1 MSIRERYPIPQLPQS
16 HYFVSIAR
24 GRTMRTFTARPWT
37 VWAAGA
43 AFAAMFAWGAGAT
56 AYIVF
61 RDDMLSAYLARQSDM
76 QSAYEDRLADAR
88 TALDKVASRQ
98 LLDQNSFEGKLHE
111 LLSRQ
116 ALLEQHGDMVARIAE
131 QASAHGGGGA
141 PELHPRAK
149 TAALSAFSGLKD
161 VAAAPSSAKAY
172 APMDSTLAITPGP
185 NDKPRPLDEPQ
196 RHSSLDPANAP
207 EAADFLAS
215 LHDTSMSPTGRL
227 GLIAISLDRS
237 ERKQELALQALDE
250 AAKKF
255 NERWKAIIA
264 KAQLPL
270 EEPTGSI
277 PKGVGGPF
285 IPVGKGD
292 ADPVFDKNLSRASFD
307 VAQMERLKKAL
318 PYMPIREPLF
328 GDMRETSPFGYR
340 IDPFLGRQSL
350 HPGIDLVQAYGAEI
364 HATAAGK
371 VVHAGPLGGY
381 GNCVEIDH
389 GGGIATRY
397 GHMSQILVAEGDSVK
412 AGDTIGLIGSTGR
425 STGPHLHYEV
435 RIDGAPVDP
444 APALDVAAALK
455 PWS

>member
-1 MSIRERYPIPQLPQS
+1 MSIRERYPIAQLPQS

-37 VWAAGA
+37 IWAVSA
-43 AFAAMFAWGAGAT
+43 AFAVVFAWGSGAT
-56 AYIVF
+56 AYIAF
-61 RDDMLSAYLARQSDM
+61 RDDMLSAYLARQTDI
-76 QSAYEDRLADAR
+76 QLAYEDRLADAR

-116 ALLEQHGDMVARIAE
+116 ALLEQRGDMVARIAE
-131 QASAHGGGGA
+131 QASAHGGGGL
-141 PELHPRAK
+141 PEAHPRAK
-149 TAALSAFSGLKD
+149 TATISAFSGLKG
-161 VAAAPSSAKAY
+161 AAVAPSAAKAY
-172 APMDSTLAITPGP
+172 APMDSTLEITPGP

-196 RHSSLDPANAP
+196 RHSSIERAKAP
-207 EAADFLAS
+207 ETADFLAS
-215 LHDTSMSPTGRL
+215 IDDTSMSPTGRL

-237 ERKQELALQALDE
+237 ERKQELDLQALDD

-255 NERWKAIIA
+255 NGRWKAIIA
-264 KAQLPL
+264 KAQLPMD
-270 EEPTGSI
+270 EPTGSI
-277 PKGVGGPF
+277 PKGLGGPF
-285 IPVGKGD
+285 IPMGAG
-292 ADPVFDKNLSRASFD
+292 ATDPAFDKNLARATFD

-328 GDMRETSPFGYR
+328 GDTRQTSPFGYR
-340 IDPFLGRQSL
+340 IDPFLGRPSL

-397 GHMSQILVAEGDSVK
+397 GHMSQVLVAEGDSVK

-435 RIDGAPVDP
+435 RIDGEPIDP
-444 APALDVAAALK
+444 APALEVAAALK
-455 PWS
+455 P

>member
-1 MSIRERYPIPQLPQS
+1 MSIRERYPSPQLPQS

-24 GRTMRTFTARPWT
+24 GQSMRTFTARPWT
-37 VWAAGA
+37 LWAAGA
-43 AFAAMFAWGAGAT
+43 VFAATFAWGAGAT
-56 AYIVF
+56 AYIAF

-116 ALLEQHGDMVARIAE
+116 ALLEQRGAMVAQIAE

-141 PELHPRAK
+141 PELRQHPK
-149 TAALSAFSGLKD
+149 LAAMSAFTNLKD
-161 VAAAPSSAKAY
+161 SGASSSSAKAY
-172 APMDSTLAITPGP
+172 APMDSTLEITPGP

-196 RHSSLDPANAP
+196 RHSSLEPAKATNS
-207 EAADFLAS
+207 ADFLAT
-215 LHDTSMSPTGRL
+215 LDDASMSPAGRL

-255 NERWKAIIA
+255 NQRWKAIIA
-264 KAQLPL
+264 KAQLPMD
-270 EEPTGSI
+270 EPTGSI

-285 IPVGKGD
+285 IPLGKD
-292 ADPVFDKNLSRASFD
+292 AADPEFDKNLSRASLD

-340 IDPFLGRQSL
+340 TDPFLGRPSL
-350 HPGIDLVQAYGAEI
+350 HPGVDLVQAYGAEI

-371 VVHAGPLGGY
+371 IVHAGPLGGY

-397 GHMSQILVAEGDSVK
+397 GHMSQVLVAEGDNVK
-412 AGDTIGLIGSTGR
+412 AGDAIGLIGSTGR

-455 PWS
+455 P